1 MYVHL
6 EIGLQ
11 FCLQHVKMPPVSYT
25 LEVFFMTQQHSNID
39 TPRQVFLVGLTAS
52 NTNLTYELEELA
64 NLTTANNLEP
74 VETFTQKLER
84 PNPATYFGKGKVEEL
99 AEAVKTYDVDMIV
112 ANDEL
117 SPSQIRN
124 LEKATNATV
133 LDRTGLILDIFA
145 QRAQTKE
152 AKLQVQLARL
162 QYQLPRLRTSMSVS
176 LDQQTGSGG
185 SGFTSRGSGETK
197 LEESRRRITAQ
208 MVHIRQDLSDLK
220 KGDTT
225 RSARRQEND
234 LPNVALVGYTNAGK
248 STLMNRLLE
257 RFGVGSDTADSKQV
271 FEKDML
277 FATLNTTV
285 RQLTLPDKK
294 QFLLSDTVGFV
305 SKLPHNLVAAFQ
317 STLQEA
323 ANADLLLHVVDV
335 SDEHHKDMM
344 ATTEKTLS
352 EVGITDIPMITIYN
366 KADRTE
372 LTYPEL
378 SGENAITISAL
389 DSDSQTALIDLIKK
403 HIFNDVEIVTLHIP
417 FDQGAVQAKLAANHT
432 FLSES
437 YDETGSLLTVELSK
451 LERELFTT
459 YIV

>member
-1 MYVHL
+1 MT
-6 EIGLQ
+6 E
-11 FCLQHVKMPPVSYT
+11 QHVNAPA
-25 LEVFFMTQQHSNID
+25 
-39 TPRQVFLVGLTAS
+39 PRQVFLVGLTTSQA
-52 NTNLTYELEELA
+52 NLTYELEELA
-64 NLTTANNLEP
+64 NLAKANNLTP

-99 AEAVKTYDVDMIV
+99 AEAAKTYDVDMIV

-124 LEKATNATV
+124 LEKLTNTTV

-176 LDQQTGSGG
+176 LDQQTGAGG
-185 SGFTSRGSGETK
+185 GGFTSRGSGETK
-197 LEESRRRITAQ
+197 LEESRRRITSQ
-208 MVHIRQDLSDLK
+208 MVRIRQELAELS
-220 KGDTT
+220 KGTST
-225 RSARRQEND
+225 RSAKRTTNE
-234 LPNVALVGYTNAGK
+234 LANVALVGYTNAGK
-248 STLMNRLLE
+248 STLMNRLLA
-257 RFGVGSDTADSKQV
+257 RFGVGADTDDTKQV

-277 FATLNTTV
+277 FATLTTTV

-305 SKLPHNLVAAFQ
+305 SKLPHNLVSAFK

-323 ANADLLLHVVDV
+323 ENANLLLQIVDV
-335 SDEHHKDMM
+335 SDEHYKDMM
-344 ATTEKTLS
+344 ATTEKTLA
-352 EVGITDIPMITIYN
+352 EVGVTDVPMITVYN

-372 LTYPEL
+372 LVYPDV
-378 SGENAITISAL
+378 SGENTITISAL
-389 DSDSQTALIDLIKK
+389 DPASQDALIDLIKK
-403 HIFNDVEIVTLHIP
+403 QIFNDVQEVTLHIP
-417 FDQGAVQAKLAANHT
+417 FDQGAVQAKLAAKHT
-432 FLSES
+432 FSKED
-437 YDETGSLLTVELSK
+437 YDETGTLITVELSELEHK
-451 LERELFTT
+451 LYAD

>member
-1 MYVHL
+1 MT
-6 EIGLQ
+6 E
-11 FCLQHVKMPPVSYT
+11 QHT
-25 LEVFFMTQQHSNID
+25 NIQE
-39 TPRQVFLVGLTAS
+39 PRKVFLVGLTTSKA
-52 NTNLTYELEELA
+52 NLTYELEELG
-64 NLTTANNLEP
+64 NLAKANNLAP

-99 AEAVKTYDVDMIV
+99 AEAAKTYEVDMIV

-124 LEKATNATV
+124 LEKLTNTTV

-176 LDQQTGSGG
+176 LDQQTGAGG
-185 SGFTSRGSGETK
+185 AGFTSRGSGETK
-197 LEESRRRITAQ
+197 LEESRRRITSQ
-208 MVHIRQDLSDLK
+208 MVHIRQELAELS
-220 KGDTT
+220 KGTST
-225 RSARRQEND
+225 RSAKRTTNE
-234 LPNVALVGYTNAGK
+234 LANVALVGYTNAGK
-248 STLMNRLLE
+248 STLMNRLLA
-257 RFGVGSDTADSKQV
+257 RFGVGADTDDTKQV

-277 FATLNTTV
+277 FATLTTTV

-305 SKLPHNLVAAFQ
+305 SKLPHNLVSAFK

-323 ANADLLLHVVDV
+323 ANADLLLQIVDV
-335 SDEHHKDMM
+335 SDEHYKDMM
-344 ATTEKTLS
+344 ATTEKTLA
-352 EVGITDIPMITIYN
+352 EVGVTDVPMITVYN

-372 LTYPEL
+372 LVYPDV
-378 SGENAITISAL
+378 SGENTITISAL
-389 DSDSQTALIDLIKK
+389 DPASQDALIDLIKK
-403 HIFNDVEIVTLHIP
+403 QIFNDVQEATLHIP
-417 FDQGAVQAKLAANHT
+417 FDQGAVQAKLAAKHT
-432 FLSES
+432 FSKED
-437 YDETGSLLTVELSK
+437 YDETGTLITVELSE
-451 LERELFTT
+451 LERKLYAD

>member
-1 MYVHL
+1 MT
-6 EIGLQ
+6 E
-11 FCLQHVKMPPVSYT
+11 QHINAQ
-25 LEVFFMTQQHSNID
+25 E
-39 TPRQVFLVGLTAS
+39 PRKVFLVGLTTSQA
-52 NTNLTYELEELA
+52 NLTYELEELA
-64 NLTTANNLEP
+64 NLAKANNLVP

-99 AEAVKTYDVDMIV
+99 AEAAKTYEVDMIV

-124 LEKATNATV
+124 LEKLTNTMV

-176 LDQQTGSGG
+176 LDQQTGAGG
-185 SGFTSRGSGETK
+185 RGFTSRGSGETK
-197 LEESRRRITAQ
+197 LEESRRRITSQ
-208 MVHIRQDLSDLK
+208 MVRIRQELAELS
-220 KGDTT
+220 KGTST
-225 RSARRQEND
+225 RSAKRTTNE
-234 LPNVALVGYTNAGK
+234 LANVALVGYTNAGK
-248 STLMNRLLE
+248 STLMNRLLA
-257 RFGVGSDTADSKQV
+257 RFGIGADTDDTKQV

-277 FATLNTTV
+277 FATLTTTV

-305 SKLPHNLVAAFQ
+305 SKLPHNLVSAFK

-323 ANADLLLHVVDV
+323 ANADLLLQIVDV
-335 SDEHHKDMM
+335 SDEHYKDMM
-344 ATTEKTLS
+344 ATTEKTLA
-352 EVGITDIPMITIYN
+352 EVGVTDVPMITVYN

-372 LTYPEL
+372 LVYPDV
-378 SGENAITISAL
+378 SGENTITISAL
-389 DSDSQTALIDLIKK
+389 DPASQDALIDLIKK
-403 HIFNDVEIVTLHIP
+403 QIFNDVQEVTLHIP
-417 FDQGAVQAKLAANHT
+417 FDQGAVQAKLAAKHT
-432 FLSES
+432 FSKED
-437 YDETGSLLTVELSK
+437 YDETGTLITVELSE
-451 LERELFTT
+451 LERKLYAD

>member
-1 MYVHL
+1 MT
-6 EIGLQ
+6 E
-11 FCLQHVKMPPVSYT
+11 QHINA
-25 LEVFFMTQQHSNID
+25 QD
-39 TPRQVFLVGLTAS
+39 PRKVFLVGLTTS
-52 NTNLTYELEELA
+52 QTNLTYELEELA
-64 NLTTANNLEP
+64 NLAKANNLVP

-99 AEAVKTYDVDMIV
+99 AEAAKTYEVDMIV

-124 LEKATNATV
+124 LEKLTNTTV

-176 LDQQTGSGG
+176 LDQQTGAGG
-185 SGFTSRGSGETK
+185 GGFTSRGSGETK
-197 LEESRRRITAQ
+197 LEESRRRITSQ
-208 MVHIRQDLSDLK
+208 MVRIRQELAELS
-220 KGDTT
+220 KGTST
-225 RSARRQEND
+225 RSAKRTTNE
-234 LPNVALVGYTNAGK
+234 LANVALVGYTNAGK
-248 STLMNRLLE
+248 STLMNRLLA
-257 RFGVGSDTADSKQV
+257 RFGVGADTDDTKQV

-277 FATLNTTV
+277 FATLTTTV

-305 SKLPHNLVAAFQ
+305 SKLPHNLVSAFK

-323 ANADLLLHVVDV
+323 ANADLLLQIVDV
-335 SDEHHKDMM
+335 SDEHYKDMM
-344 ATTEKTLS
+344 ATTEKTLA
-352 EVGITDIPMITIYN
+352 EVGVTDVPMITVYN

-372 LTYPEL
+372 LVYPDV
-378 SGENAITISAL
+378 SGENTITISAL
-389 DSDSQTALIDLIKK
+389 DPDSQDALIDLIKK
-403 HIFNDVEIVTLHIP
+403 QIFNDVQEVTLHIP
-417 FDQGAVQAKLAANHT
+417 FDQGAVQAKLAAKHT
-432 FLSES
+432 FSKED
-437 YDETGSLLTVELSK
+437 YDETGTLITVELSESERK
-451 LERELFTT
+451 LYAD

>member
-1 MYVHL
+1 MT
-6 EIGLQ
+6 E
-11 FCLQHVKMPPVSYT
+11 QHINAQ
-25 LEVFFMTQQHSNID
+25 E
-39 TPRQVFLVGLTAS
+39 PRKVFLVGLTTSQA
-52 NTNLTYELEELA
+52 NLTYELEELA
-64 NLTTANNLEP
+64 NLAKANNLVP

-99 AEAVKTYDVDMIV
+99 AEAAKTYEVDMIV

-124 LEKATNATV
+124 LEKLTNTTV

-176 LDQQTGSGG
+176 LDQQTGAGG
-185 SGFTSRGSGETK
+185 GGFTSRGSGETK
-197 LEESRRRITAQ
+197 LEESRRRITSQ
-208 MVHIRQDLSDLK
+208 MVRIRQELAELS
-220 KGDTT
+220 KGTST
-225 RSARRQEND
+225 RSAKRTTNE
-234 LPNVALVGYTNAGK
+234 LANVALVGYTNAGK
-248 STLMNRLLE
+248 STLMNRLLA
-257 RFGVGSDTADSKQV
+257 RFGVGADTDDTKQV

-277 FATLNTTV
+277 FATLTTTV

-305 SKLPHNLVAAFQ
+305 SKLPHNLVSAFK

-323 ANADLLLHVVDV
+323 TNADLLLQIVDV
-335 SDEHHKDMM
+335 SDEHYKDMM
-344 ATTEKTLS
+344 ATTEKTLA
-352 EVGITDIPMITIYN
+352 EVGVTDVPMITVYN

-372 LTYPEL
+372 LVYPDV
-378 SGENAITISAL
+378 SGENTITISAL
-389 DSDSQTALIDLIKK
+389 DPVSQDALIDLIKK
-403 HIFNDVEIVTLHIP
+403 QIFNDVQEVTLHIP
-417 FDQGAVQAKLAANHT
+417 FDQGAVQAKLAAKHT
-432 FLSES
+432 FSKED
-437 YDETGSLLTVELSK
+437 YDETGTLITVELSE
-451 LERELFTT
+451 LERKLYAD

>member
-1 MYVHL
+1 MT
-6 EIGLQ
+6 E
-11 FCLQHVKMPPVSYT
+11 QHINAQ
-25 LEVFFMTQQHSNID
+25 E
-39 TPRQVFLVGLTAS
+39 PRKVFLVGLTTSQA
-52 NTNLTYELEELA
+52 NLTYELEELA
-64 NLTTANNLEP
+64 NLAKANNLVP

-99 AEAVKTYDVDMIV
+99 AEAAKTYDVDMIV

-124 LEKATNATV
+124 LEKLTNTTV

-176 LDQQTGSGG
+176 LDQQTGAGG
-185 SGFTSRGSGETK
+185 GGFTSRGSGETK
-197 LEESRRRITAQ
+197 LEESRRRITSQ
-208 MVHIRQDLSDLK
+208 MVRIRQELAELS
-220 KGDTT
+220 KGTST
-225 RSARRQEND
+225 RSAKRTTNE
-234 LPNVALVGYTNAGK
+234 LSNVALVGYTNAGK
-248 STLMNRLLE
+248 STLMNRLLA
-257 RFGVGSDTADSKQV
+257 RFGVGADTDDTKQV

-277 FATLNTTV
+277 FATLTTTV

-305 SKLPHNLVAAFQ
+305 SKLPHNLVSAFK

-323 ANADLLLHVVDV
+323 ANADLLLQIVDV
-335 SDEHHKDMM
+335 SDEHYKDMM
-344 ATTEKTLS
+344 ATTEKTLA
-352 EVGITDIPMITIYN
+352 EVGVTDVPMITVYN

-372 LTYPEL
+372 LVYPDV
-378 SGENAITISAL
+378 SGENTITISAL
-389 DSDSQTALIDLIKK
+389 DPDSQDALIDLIKK
-403 HIFNDVEIVTLHIP
+403 QIFNDVQEVTLHIS
-417 FDQGAVQAKLAANHT
+417 FDQGAVQAKLAAKHT
-432 FLSES
+432 FSKED
-437 YDETGSLLTVELSK
+437 YDETGTLITVELSE
-451 LERELFTT
+451 LERKLYAD

>member
-1 MYVHL
+1 MT
-6 EIGLQ
+6 E
-11 FCLQHVKMPPVSYT
+11 QHINA
-25 LEVFFMTQQHSNID
+25 QD
-39 TPRQVFLVGLTAS
+39 PRKVFLVGLTTSQA
-52 NTNLTYELEELA
+52 NLTYELEELA
-64 NLTTANNLEP
+64 NLAKANNLVP

-99 AEAVKTYDVDMIV
+99 AEAAKTYEVDMIV

-124 LEKATNATV
+124 LEKLTNTTV

-176 LDQQTGSGG
+176 LDQQTGAGG
-185 SGFTSRGSGETK
+185 GGFTSRGSGETK
-197 LEESRRRITAQ
+197 LEESRRRITSQ
-208 MVHIRQDLSDLK
+208 MVRIRQELAELS
-220 KGDTT
+220 KGTST
-225 RSARRQEND
+225 RSAKRTTNE
-234 LPNVALVGYTNAGK
+234 LANVALVGYTNAGK
-248 STLMNRLLE
+248 STLMNRLLA
-257 RFGVGSDTADSKQV
+257 RFGVGADTDDTKQV

-277 FATLNTTV
+277 FATLTTTV

-305 SKLPHNLVAAFQ
+305 SKLPHNLVSAFK

-323 ANADLLLHVVDV
+323 ANADLLLQIVDV
-335 SDEHHKDMM
+335 SDEHYKDMM
-344 ATTEKTLS
+344 ATTEKTLA
-352 EVGITDIPMITIYN
+352 EVGVTDVPMITVYN

-372 LTYPEL
+372 LVYPDV
-378 SGENAITISAL
+378 SGENTITISAL
-389 DSDSQTALIDLIKK
+389 GPASQDALIDLIKK
-403 HIFNDVEIVTLHIP
+403 QIFNDVQEVTLHIP
-417 FDQGAVQAKLAANHT
+417 FDQGAVQAKLAAKHT
-432 FLSES
+432 FSKED
-437 YDETGSLLTVELSK
+437 YDETGTLITVELSE
-451 LERELFTT
+451 LERKLYAD

>member
-1 MYVHL
+1 MT
-6 EIGLQ
+6 E
-11 FCLQHVKMPPVSYT
+11 QHINA
-25 LEVFFMTQQHSNID
+25 QD
-39 TPRQVFLVGLTAS
+39 PRKVFLVGLTTSQA
-52 NTNLTYELEELA
+52 NLTYELEELA
-64 NLTTANNLEP
+64 NLAKANSLVP

-99 AEAVKTYDVDMIV
+99 AEAAKTYEVDMIV

-124 LEKATNATV
+124 LEKLTNTTV

-176 LDQQTGSGG
+176 LDQQTGAGG
-185 SGFTSRGSGETK
+185 GGFTSRGSGETK
-197 LEESRRRITAQ
+197 LEESRRRITSQ
-208 MVHIRQDLSDLK
+208 MVRIRQELAELS
-220 KGDTT
+220 KGTST
-225 RSARRQEND
+225 RSAKRTTNE
-234 LPNVALVGYTNAGK
+234 LANVALVGYTNAGK
-248 STLMNRLLE
+248 STLMNRLLA
-257 RFGVGSDTADSKQV
+257 RFGVGADTGDTKQV

-277 FATLNTTV
+277 FATLTTTV

-305 SKLPHNLVAAFQ
+305 SKLPHNLVSAFK

-323 ANADLLLHVVDV
+323 ANADLLLQIVDV
-335 SDEHHKDMM
+335 SDEHYKDMM
-344 ATTEKTLS
+344 ATTEKTLA
-352 EVGITDIPMITIYN
+352 EVGVTDVPMITVYN

-372 LTYPEL
+372 LVYPDV
-378 SGENAITISAL
+378 SGENTITISAL
-389 DSDSQTALIDLIKK
+389 DPASQDALIDLIKK
-403 HIFNDVEIVTLHIP
+403 QIFNDVQEVTLHIP
-417 FDQGAVQAKLAANHT
+417 FDQGAVQAKLAAKHT
-432 FLSES
+432 FSKED
-437 YDETGSLLTVELSK
+437 YDETGTLITVELSE
-451 LERELFTT
+451 LERKLYAD

>member
-1 MYVHL
+1 MT
-6 EIGLQ
+6 E
-11 FCLQHVKMPPVSYT
+11 QHINAQ
-25 LEVFFMTQQHSNID
+25 E
-39 TPRQVFLVGLTAS
+39 PRKVFLVGLTTSQA
-52 NTNLTYELEELA
+52 NLTYELEELA
-64 NLTTANNLEP
+64 NLAKANNLVP

-99 AEAVKTYDVDMIV
+99 AEAAKTYDVDMIV

-124 LEKATNATV
+124 LEKLTNTTV

-176 LDQQTGSGG
+176 LDQQTGAGG
-185 SGFTSRGSGETK
+185 GGFTSRGSGETK
-197 LEESRRRITAQ
+197 LEESRRRITSQ
-208 MVHIRQDLSDLK
+208 MVRIRQELAELS
-220 KGDTT
+220 KGTST
-225 RSARRQEND
+225 RSAKRTTNE
-234 LPNVALVGYTNAGK
+234 LANVALVGYTNAGK
-248 STLMNRLLE
+248 STLMNRLLA
-257 RFGVGSDTADSKQV
+257 RFGVGADTDDTKQV

-277 FATLNTTV
+277 FATLTTTV

-305 SKLPHNLVAAFQ
+305 SKLPHNLVSAFK

-323 ANADLLLHVVDV
+323 ANADLLLQIVDV
-335 SDEHHKDMM
+335 SDEHYKDMM
-344 ATTEKTLS
+344 ATTEKTLA
-352 EVGITDIPMITIYN
+352 EVGVTDVPMITVYN

-372 LTYPEL
+372 LVYPDV
-378 SGENAITISAL
+378 SGENTITISAL
-389 DSDSQTALIDLIKK
+389 DPASQDALIDLIKK
-403 HIFNDVEIVTLHIP
+403 HIFNDVQEVTLHIP
-417 FDQGAVQAKLAANHT
+417 FDQGAVQAKLAAKHT
-432 FLSES
+432 FSKED
-437 YDETGSLLTVELSK
+437 YDETGTLITVELSE
-451 LERELFTT
+451 LERKLYTD

>member
-1 MYVHL
+1 MT
-6 EIGLQ
+6 E
-11 FCLQHVKMPPVSYT
+11 QHINA
-25 LEVFFMTQQHSNID
+25 ED
-39 TPRQVFLVGLTAS
+39 PRKVFLVGLTTSQA
-52 NTNLTYELEELA
+52 NLTYELEELA
-64 NLTTANNLEP
+64 NLAKANNLVP

-99 AEAVKTYDVDMIV
+99 AEAAKTYEVDMIV

-124 LEKATNATV
+124 LEKLTNTTV

-176 LDQQTGSGG
+176 LDQQTGAGG
-185 SGFTSRGSGETK
+185 GGFTSRGSGETK
-197 LEESRRRITAQ
+197 LEESRRRITSQ
-208 MVHIRQDLSDLK
+208 MVRIRQELAELS
-220 KGDTT
+220 KGTST
-225 RSARRQEND
+225 RSAKRTTNE
-234 LPNVALVGYTNAGK
+234 LANVALVGYTNAGK
-248 STLMNRLLE
+248 STLMNRLLA
-257 RFGVGSDTADSKQV
+257 RFGVGADTDDTKQV

-277 FATLNTTV
+277 FATLTTTV

-305 SKLPHNLVAAFQ
+305 SKLPHNLVSAFK

-323 ANADLLLHVVDV
+323 ANADLLLQIVDV
-335 SDEHHKDMM
+335 SDEHYKDMM
-344 ATTEKTLS
+344 ATTEKTLA
-352 EVGITDIPMITIYN
+352 EVGVTDVPMITVYN

-372 LTYPEL
+372 LVYPDV
-378 SGENAITISAL
+378 SGENTITISAL
-389 DSDSQTALIDLIKK
+389 DPASQDALIDLIKK
-403 HIFNDVEIVTLHIP
+403 QIFNDVQEVTLHIP
-417 FDQGAVQAKLAANHT
+417 FDQGAVQAKLAAKHT
-432 FLSES
+432 FSKED
-437 YDETGSLLTVELSK
+437 YDETGTLITVELSE
-451 LERELFTT
+451 LERKLYAD